1 MRRVLSIFVLPLVA
15 LLGSF
20 VAAGCQ
26 SGEPEVAEAEAAKPT
41 GEPGELG
48 EHAAPAVSQRL
59 TVQVASP
66 VLRTIQRTGR
76 GQGALFAH
84 EKVVLSN
91 KQAGYVSTVHVD
103 FGDKVTRGQTLAQ
116 MEREELSLQVDLAE
130 SSVKQAQA
138 MHMRAKAENE
148 RMQQLFAEQIIPPQ
162 KRDTAEAEYK
172 VADAQVEIAKKSLS
186 LAKKRLRDTRIVSPV
201 NGFVQERFANQG
213 EYKTAASKL
222 FEVVVVNP
230 LKLRAPVPERFA
242 AVARIGMPLRVEVEA
257 LPGEVFEGKLS
268 RMAAQVDHKT
278 RTLLIEAE
286 IPNANKKLRPG
297 YFARITGVLGEEEA
311 LFIPRTG
318 VSRFAGVERVFVVQ
332 DNVVTS
338 REVTS
343 GMQDGEWIEISKGL
357 AEDESVAVSSLS
369 RLADGMAVH
378 VQFAEAQ

>member
-1 MRRVLSIFVLPLVA
+1 VRRMSTLVLLPLMA
-15 LLGSF
+15 LFGSS

-26 SGEPEVAEAEAAKPT
+26 SGEPEVGEAEAAKPAEQQE
-41 GEPGELG
+41 GQPAQ
-48 EHAAPAVSQRL
+48 AAPARL
-59 TVQVASP
+59 TVKVAAP
-66 VLRTIQRTGR
+66 TKRTVQRTGR

-84 EKVVLSN
+84 ETVILSN
-91 KQAGYVSTVHVD
+91 KQAGYVSKMLVD
-103 FGDKVTRGQTLAQ
+103 FGDKVTRGQTLGQ
-116 MEREELSLQVDLAE
+116 MEREELSLQVDIAE
-130 SSVKQAQA
+130 SSVKQAEA
-138 MHMRAKAENE
+138 MYMRAKAENE

-162 KRDTAEAEYK
+162 KRDIAEAEYK
-172 VADAQVEIAKKSLS
+172 VAAAQVHTAKKALD

-201 NGFVQERFANQG
+201 KGFVQERFANPG

-242 AVARIGMPLRVEVEA
+242 AVAQIGMLLRVEVEA
-257 LPGEVFEGKLS
+257 LPGEVFEGKLT

-278 RTLLIEAE
+278 RTLLIEAQ

-297 YFARITGVLGEEEA
+297 YFAHITGVLGEEEA
-311 LFIPRTG
+311 LFIPRIG
-318 VSRFAGVERVFVVQ
+318 VSRFAGVERVFVVK

-343 GMQDGEWIEISKGL
+343 GMEDGEWIEIAQGL
-357 AEDESVAVSSLS
+357 AEGESVAVSSLN

-378 VQFAEAQ
+378 VQFTEAHVE

>member
-26 SGEPEVAEAEAAKPT
+26 SGEPEVAEAEPAKPA
-41 GEPGELG
+41 GQQDGQPAQ
-48 EHAAPAVSQRL
+48 AAPARL
-59 TVQVASP
+59 TIQVASP
-66 VLRTIQRTGR
+66 VLRKIQRTGR

-84 EKVVLSN
+84 EQVVLSN

-103 FGDKVTRGQTLAQ
+103 FGDSVKREQTLAQ

-130 SSVKQAQA
+130 SAIKQAQA

-162 KRDTAEAEYK
+162 RRDTAEAEYK
-172 VADAQVEIAKKSLS
+172 VADAQVQIAKKSLD

-242 AVARIGMPLRVEVEA
+242 AVAQIGMPLRVEVEA

-278 RTLLIEAE
+278 RTLLIEAV

-297 YFARITGVLGEEEA
+297 YFAHITGVLGEEEA
-311 LFIPRTG
+311 LFIPSAG

-357 AEDESVAVSSLS
+357 TKDESVAISSLS